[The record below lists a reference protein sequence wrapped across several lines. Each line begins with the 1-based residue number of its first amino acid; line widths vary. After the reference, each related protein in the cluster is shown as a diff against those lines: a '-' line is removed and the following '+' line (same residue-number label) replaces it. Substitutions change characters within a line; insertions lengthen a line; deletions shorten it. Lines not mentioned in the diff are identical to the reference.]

1 MKVKPY
7 CGVCLLNR
15 GIKEV
20 ELATSD
26 PDLRFKIVNEL
37 IKMFQEKFNENSIS
51 AHLGTYRDRLI
62 KKLSGCKDPY
72 AHQKRVSN
80 KIAKNLLPFLQKK
93 LNSLKDPYVR
103 FRFAVLASIVGN
115 SIEFHIEDQKIELY
129 SLEKLLKQSFEDA
142 EKNLVK
148 DDIQDLFNLLKS
160 KNKILY
166 LTDNA
171 GEIVF
176 DYILINELYRLKKE
190 VIVAVKEKPVLNDAT
205 MEDAKAAG
213 LLELSVK
220 TNSKVKIITTG
231 TDHVGIILSETP
243 KQFLDI
249 FNKVDLIIAKGMGYY
264 ESLSEEKF
272 PSSIVYLFKIK
283 CRSIAEELN
292 MEINSN
298 VAKLQLTSFI

>member
-7 CGVCLLNR
+7 CGVCLLIR

-26 PDLRFKIVNEL
+26 PDLRFKIINEL

-51 AHLGTYRDRLI
+51 AHLGTYRDRII

-72 AHQKRVSN
+72 AHQKRLSN
-80 KIAKNLLPFLQKK
+80 KIAKKFLPFLQKK
-93 LNSLKDPYVR
+93 LNSLKHPYER
-103 FRFAVLASIVGN
+103 FRFAILASIVGN
-115 SIEFHIEDQKIELY
+115 SIEFHIEDQKIELD
-129 SLEKLLKQSFEDA
+129 SLEKLLKQSFKDA

-160 KNKILY
+160 KNKVLY

-176 DYILINELYRLKKE
+176 DYILINELYKLGKE
-190 VIVAVKEKPVLNDAT
+190 VKVAVKEKPVLNDAT
-205 MEDAKAAG
+205 LEDAKAAG
-213 LLELSVK
+213 LLELSVNS
-220 TNSKVKIITTG
+220 NSKVKIITTG

-243 KQFLDI
+243 KEFLDI
-249 FNKVDLIIAKGMGYY
+249 FNASDLIIAKGMGYY
-264 ESLSEEKF
+264 ESLSEEKL

-292 MEINSN
+292 MAINSN
-298 VAKLQLTSFI
+298 VAKLQ

>member
-26 PDLRFKIVNEL
+26 PDLQFKIVKEL
-37 IKMFQEKFNENSIS
+37 IKMFQEKFNENNIS
-51 AHLGTYRDRLI
+51 AHIGTYRDRII

-72 AHQKRVSN
+72 AEQKRLSN
-80 KIAKNLLPFLQKK
+80 KIAVKFLPFLQKK
-93 LNSLKDPYVR
+93 LNSLKDPYKR

-115 SIEFHIEDQKIELY
+115 SIEFHIEDQKIELD
-129 SLEKLLKQSFEDA
+129 SLEQLLKQSFENA

-160 KNKILY
+160 KKKVLY

-176 DYILINELYRLKKE
+176 DYILINELYKLNKE

-205 MEDAKAAG
+205 IEDAKAAG

-243 KQFLDI
+243 KEFLEI
-249 FNKVDLIIAKGMGYY
+249 FNKAELIIAKGMGYY
-264 ESLSEEKF
+264 ESLSGEKL
-272 PSSIVYLFKIK
+272 PTSIAYLFKIK
-283 CRSIAEELN
+283 CRSIAEELKKK
-292 MEINSN
+292 INDY
-298 VAKLQLTSFI
+298 VVLLKRI